1 MNQISR
7 CIMTVILLMCILSGC
22 GSEIFKSGTETE
34 KILKTQ
40 TEEIKDH
47 YSYKM
52 KEVWCTNGNKRI
64 YGVLYLPERKGRVP
78 LLIYSHGLSDTHA
91 KGELYATSLA
101 ARGIAVY
108 CFDFCGGSDESKSN
122 GKVIDMSVM
131 TEVSDLEAVLNSA
144 RKWNAIDKNKI
155 VLAGFSQGG
164 IVTAITAAR
173 CEENVAG
180 IILESPAFLIP
191 KEAHDLFETIADI
204 PDEYYYHFLM
214 VGKKYFE
221 DIWDYD
227 VYKEIGNYKKN
238 VLLIHGEQ
246 DDSVDII
253 YSEYASEV
261 YENVEFYRVKGA
273 GHGVVNQMPEET
285 MGYIFD
291 YLHQIDIF

>member
-1 MNQISR
+1 
-7 CIMTVILLMCILSGC
+7 MTVILLMCILSGC

-204 PDEYYYHFLM
+204 PDEYYYISSWW
-214 VGKKYFE
+214 GKSILRISGIMMYIRKL
-221 DIWDYD
+221 
-227 VYKEIGNYKKN
+227 V
-238 VLLIHGEQ
+238 
-246 DDSVDII
+246 II
-253 YSEYASEV
+253 K
-261 YENVEFYRVKGA
+261 R
-273 GHGVVNQMPEET
+273 MCC
-285 MGYIFD
+285 
-291 YLHQIDIF
+291 